1 MSQEEQDAYV
11 ENIKYI
17 VDCRLDMGMGAMII
31 EEDYYRQVLE

>member
-17 VDCRLDMGMGAMII
+17 VDCRLDMGAMII